1 MQDVSELPFDKGGR
15 VTSENANQLD
25 LFPRIDAPEDKVK
38 PQDAGAGTTAVAAV
52 PGGNPYL
59 VSAPPQADSDC
70 VPAITTTV
78 PDNSR
83 GNRFLSDKQVAERY
97 SISRPSVWRWVKS
110 VDGFPAPIQLGVG
123 TTRWALEDLEA
134 YERSLSKQS
143 AVARGGIAS

>member
-1 MQDVSELPFDKGGR
+1 MQDVAELPFDKGGR

-25 LFPRIDAPEDKVK
+25 LFQRNDASEGKVK
-38 PQDAGAGTTAVAAV
+38 LQDAAAKATAVAAA
-52 PGGNPYL
+52 PGGNPCS
-59 VSAPPQADSDC
+59 VSVPPQGASDW
-70 VPAITTTV
+70 VSPETTSV

-83 GNRFLSDKQVAERY
+83 GHRFLSDKQVAERY

-134 YERSLSKQS
+134 YERSLSKKS
-143 AVARGGIAS
+143 AVARAGIAS